1 MGHTNTHSGTKY
13 EKFPLTYVCKYVL
26 NEHSLEEEWARWCG
40 GKKQQLLESEKPKFK
55 SQP

>member
-1 MGHTNTHSGTKY
+1 MGHTNAHSGTKY

-40 GKKQQLLESEKPKFK
+40 GKKTTTAFRVGET
-55 SQP
+55 